1 MSWFVADRGQVKY
14 RRLTRQPFLDWLQTT
29 DGAARLEAVRAAI
42 RFRAFVKAR
51 ARGRLW
57 RPLEAAARTDALRTA
72 LDEEAR
78 RFGGALEDVC
88 YAQALPRAHVAL
100 RRLVLVPR
108 TLAVARARTGLRMRL
123 WNLPALGEVDESVR
137 AFFCEQLLIEMDRAV
152 ERARPSVRQPVIAGD
167 GWSCVGTERRYVW
180 VDPLFA
186 GPHGAGHFFMYE
198 FPRAGLSRGQRKELE
213 AAVTRLQESI
223 EYLSRIQRDALIRG
237 AVDSLAPAR

>member
-1 MSWFVADRGQVKY
+1 VKF
-14 RRLTRQPFLDWLQTT
+14 RRLTRQPFLEWLQTA
-29 DGAARLEAVRAAI
+29 DGAARLEAVRAGI
-42 RFRAFVKAR
+42 RFRAFARTR

-57 RPLEAAARTDALRTA
+57 RPLETAARTAALRTA

-78 RFGGALEDVC
+78 RFGGALEEVC

-108 TLAVARARTGLRMRL
+108 TLAVARARTGLRTRL
-123 WNLPALGEVDESVR
+123 WNLPALADVDESVR

-152 ERARPSVRQPVIAGD
+152 ERAQPSVKRPVIAGD
-167 GWSCVGTERRYVW
+167 GWSCVGTERRYLW

-186 GPHGAGHFFMYE
+186 GAYGTGHFFMFE
-198 FPRAGLSRGQRKELE
+198 FPRTGLSRGQRKELE
-213 AAVTRLQESI
+213 GAVKQLQQSI
-223 EYLSRIQRDALIRG
+223 EYLSRVQRDALIRG